1 MKTFSRLLTIIIV
14 TASLALFGG
23 CGKKQ
28 VPPYVPVNNAGMAA
42 GKNIQ
47 YPAPASSQET
57 GPSVESLNN
66 TGGANGNT
74 LNQASTTA
82 AENTKA
88 YKELHGRSSAQLLPI
103 YFDFDQAV
111 VRSDQMTQLEQNADY
126 LKKNPDVKVI
136 VEGNCDERG
145 TNEYNLALGER
156 RALNGKK
163 FLVELG
169 VKQDRIRTI
178 SYGEE
183 RPLFTGHN
191 EFAWSHNRRDDFVI
205 E

>member
-1 MKTFSRLLTIIIV
+1 MKTFSRLLIIMIV
-14 TASLALFGG
+14 TASLALLGG

-28 VPPYVPVNNAGMAA
+28 IPPYVSVNNAGMAA
-42 GKNIQ
+42 GKNIK
-47 YPAPASSQET
+47 YPTPPSSRQA
-57 GPSVESLNN
+57 GPSVESLDN
-66 TGGANGNT
+66 TGGANGNS
-74 LNQASTTA
+74 LDQASTTA
-82 AENTKA
+82 AENTEA
-88 YKELHGRSSAQLLPI
+88 YKELHGRSSAQLQPI
-103 YFDFDQAV
+103 YFDFDQAI
-111 VRSDQMTQLEQNADY
+111 VRSDQIPTLEQNAAY
-126 LKKNPDVKVI
+126 LKQMPGVKVI

-169 VKQDRIRTI
+169 VEQDRIRTI

-183 RPLFTGHN
+183 RPLFTGHD

>member
-1 MKTFSRLLTIIIV
+1 MKTLSRLLTIMIV

-23 CGKKQ
+23 CGKTQ
-28 VPPYVPVNNAGMAA
+28 IPPYVPVNNAGMAA
-42 GKNIQ
+42 GKNIK
-47 YPAPASSQET
+47 YPAPVSSQEA
-57 GPSVESLNN
+57 GPSVASLYN
-66 TGGANGNT
+66 TGGANG
-74 LNQASTTA
+74 NQASTTA

-88 YKELHGRSSAQLLPI
+88 YKELHGRSSAQLQPI
-103 YFDFDQAV
+103 YFDFDQAI
-111 VRSDQMTQLEQNADY
+111 VRSNQIPLLEQNADY
-126 LKKNPDVKVI
+126 LKQAPGVKVI

-145 TNEYNLALGER
+145 TNDYNLALGER

-169 VKQDRIRTI
+169 VEQNRIRTI
-178 SYGEE
+178 SYGKE
-183 RPLFTGHN
+183 RPLFTGHD

>member
-1 MKTFSRLLTIIIV
+1 MKTFSRLLIIMIV
-14 TASLALFGG
+14 TASLALLGG

-28 VPPYVPVNNAGMAA
+28 IPPYVPVNNAGMAA
-42 GKNIQ
+42 GKNIK
-47 YPAPASSQET
+47 YPTPTSSQQA
-57 GPSVESLNN
+57 GPSVESLDN
-66 TGGANGNT
+66 TGGANGNS
-74 LNQASTTA
+74 LDQASTTA
-82 AENTKA
+82 AENTEA
-88 YKELHGRSSAQLLPI
+88 YKELHGRSSAQLQPI
-103 YFDFDQAV
+103 YFDFDQAI
-111 VRSDQMTQLEQNADY
+111 VRSDQIPMLEQNAAY
-126 LKKNPDVKVI
+126 LKQTPGVKVI

-169 VKQDRIRTI
+169 VEQDRIRTI

-183 RPLFTGHN
+183 RPLFTGHD